1 MYSVTQGGLDLQQ
14 VTGTRFHSS
23 GSPQKSA
30 FIPETRGLSSPAAC
44 GSDFK
49 DGADQ
54 SGGLEE
60 GLCVSKFT
68 HSIIW
73 CEALETTAERK
84 SAAIVLPCRNSHNP
98 PPKHDATHRRSSA
111 VSFFGPAKLPRP
123 RISLASGIFLPR
135 WQQRSDPGL
144 NIKWDELPS
153 CAVVSGLTCPN
164 VLSFAI

>member
-23 GSPQKSA
+23 RSPQKSA

-68 HSIIW
+68 QSIIW

-98 PPKHDATHRRSSA
+98 PRNTMPCTAA
-111 VSFFGPAKLPRP
+111 ALPSLFLDLP
-123 RISLASGIFLPR
+123 SSLAPESVWL
-135 WQQRSDPGL
+135 Q
-144 NIKWDELPS
+144 EYS
-153 CAVVSGLTCPN
+153 CPDGNSEATLD
-164 VLSFAI
+164 